1 MTQSKIVDAGF
12 IVILLLVAGGLIALA
27 GPRLYAHG
35 RTISAEHILWNINQG
50 TLQPGAS
57 QVDRGRTAFLES
69 STLGVDSSYFLIR
82 EGASLITQ
90 LNSVEEAHLPQSLS
104 ALRKTYTSALS
115 LRPMYGPAWPRLAM
129 VSLRQ
134 ETDPAE
140 LIKFLTAAYIV
151 GPQDFRLRVMR
162 VWVAL
167 RMWKDLGED
176 LKRNVRHDVQILWGP
191 RRRNDLADLYFR
203 STFSQRILLR
213 SLMASEDDAKN
224 LGRLTQRLL
233 DLGRL

>member
-12 IVILLLVAGGLIALA
+12 IAILLLVAGGLIALA

-35 RTISAEHILWNINQG
+35 HTISAEHILWNINQG
-50 TLQPGAS
+50 TLQPGS
-57 QVDRGRTAFLES
+57 PEVDRARTAFLES

-104 ALRKTYTSALS
+104 ALRKTYTSAVS

-134 ETDPAE
+134 EADPAE
-140 LIKFLTAAYIV
+140 LNQLLTAAYII
-151 GPQDFRLRVMR
+151 GPQDYRLRVMR

-167 RMWKDLGED
+167 RMWKDLSQD
-176 LKRNVRHDVQILWGP
+176 LRRHVRHDVQVLWGP
-191 RRRNDLADLYFR
+191 RRRNDLADLYFH
-203 STFSQRILLR
+203 STFRQRVLLR
-213 SLMASEDDAKN
+213 SLLESEDDAKN

-233 DLGRL
+233 DRGRL

>member
-12 IVILLLVAGGLIALA
+12 IATLLLVAGGLIALA

-50 TLQPGAS
+50 TLPPGAA
-57 QVDRGRTAFLES
+57 QVDRARTDFLES
-69 STLGVDSSYFLIR
+69 SALGVDSSYFLIR

-90 LNSVEEAHLPQSLS
+90 LNSVEDAHLPQSLAS
-104 ALRKTYTSALS
+104 LRKTYTSALS

-134 ETDPAE
+134 EADPDE
-140 LIKFLTAAYIV
+140 LTKFLTAAYII
-151 GPQDFRLRVMR
+151 GRQDFRLRVMR

-176 LKRNVRHDVQILWGP
+176 LKRSVGHDVQILWGP
-191 RRRNDLADLYFR
+191 RRRNDLADLYFH
-203 STFSQRILLR
+203 STFSQRVLLR